1 MSDVNL
7 LPEPKFL
14 PELHPTFRP
23 AILVNRAFEA
33 AARDTGVAVD
43 LGIGLEQA
51 GVRVSSPH
59 RCSANHEL
67 EPNTSVTRT
76 HGEISPVATWRLED
90 SPERRGCLYR
100 SAAGILLDQR
110 VRQI

>member
-33 AARDTGVAVD
+33 AACDTGAAVD
-43 LGIGLEQA
+43 VGIGLEQA
-51 GVRVSSPH
+51 CLLYTSPSPRDRTRSRMPSS
-59 RCSANHEL
+59 A
-67 EPNTSVTRT
+67 
-76 HGEISPVATWRLED
+76 
-90 SPERRGCLYR
+90 
-100 SAAGILLDQR
+100 
-110 VRQI
+110 